1 MEQKLLQQLKE
12 KLEREKEEIER
23 LLSSFAERDKDL
35 PENWR
40 TKFPQ
45 FGKHTS
51 EQDENS
57 DEVEEYT
64 NLLPV
69 EYRLELKLLD
79 IERALSKIKKGKN
92 YGICERCGK
101 KIEEERLKIIPE
113 AKFCSEC
120 SKKKIN

>member
-1 MEQKLLQQLKE
+1 MKEELLQRLKQKLEEE
-12 KLEREKEEIER
+12 KGELERI
-23 LLSSFAERDKDL
+23 LSSFARREGDEKGS
-35 PENWR
+35 ENWE

-51 EQDENS
+51 EQDENV

-69 EYRLELKLLD
+69 EHRLELQLLD
-79 IERALSKIKKGKN
+79 VRRALEKIREEKK
-92 YGICERCGK
+92 YGTCERCGQ

-113 AKFCSEC
+113 TKFCSKC
-120 SKKKIN
+120 ASL